1 MKINKKDLK
10 PETLKDFDISKFV
23 NNLSENLGYISNR
36 SELNLFFNPS
46 KLSYLI
52 ENLLPYIG
60 NIQYEK
66 KIIPVNEYKKLI
78 TQIKIT
84 SQILY
89 EEEYLYAKEKIFNN
103 HLHPLAIVHNV
114 IPFYAEEL
122 KGYQKNFLL
131 FMKTILKLLQIYDI
145 EDALTDEHE
154 DDLEFLKSIFIT
166 LRKHINRRDFIGL
179 FKYIKGKVESLK
191 TSKKTNKFQEELI
204 NNCDRIIED
213 MVEQRKRRISF
224 SNDMMKYLGSIL
236 KMVKDIDSHIILFCR
251 YFCRLYHIS
260 RFNNRE
266 YNGKFYDV
274 SSKFFNRIK
283 FVELLTNNF
292 REDYPRLFRF
302 LSFYILRFRD
312 LRNIEAHEI
321 ITNCKYLRKKELIII
336 PKTSKHSKILLNVN
350 KTVRDILDYGQ
361 FINKINLHQ
370 KSPSNIDDTTFMKLE

>member
-1 MKINKKDLK
+1 VKINKKDLK
-10 PETLKDFDISKFV
+10 PETLKDFDISKLV

-36 SELNLFFNPS
+36 SELNLFFNAP

-52 ENLLPYIG
+52 KNLLPYIG
-60 NIQYEK
+60 NVQYQK

-84 SQILY
+84 SQTLY
-89 EEEYLYAKEKIFNN
+89 EEEYIYSKEKIFKNN
-103 HLHPLAIVHNV
+103 LHPLEIVHNV

-122 KGYQKNFLL
+122 KEYQKNILL
-131 FMKTILKLLQIYDI
+131 FMKTILKLSQHYDI
-145 EDALTDEHE
+145 EDVLTEGHE
-154 DDLEFLKSIFIT
+154 DDLEFLKTVLIA
-166 LRKHINRRDFIGL
+166 LRNHINRRDFIGL

-191 TSKKTNKFQEELI
+191 TTKKTNKFQEELI

-213 MVEQRKRRISF
+213 IIEQKKRRISF
-224 SNDMMKYLGSIL
+224 SNDMMKYIGSIL

-251 YFCRLYHIS
+251 YFCRLYHIT

-274 SSKFFNRIK
+274 SSKFFDRIK

-292 REDYPRLFRF
+292 RKNYPRLFRF
-302 LSFYILRFRD
+302 LYFYTLRFRD

-321 ITNCKYLRKKELIII
+321 IANCKYLRNKELIII
-336 PKTSKHSKILLNVN
+336 PKTLKHSKIRLNVN
-350 KTVRDILDYGQ
+350 KTVRDILDYSQ
-361 FINKINLHQ
+361 FINRLDLHQ